1 MCDVRDLIENKL
13 RSIGSLKFWP
23 MHKLTVLL
31 NKVSPFY
38 YKIKQVVHE
47 VGMKSIEEQWV

>member
-1 MCDVRDLIENKL
+1 MCDVRDLIEDKL

-31 NKVSPFY
+31 NEVFPFY